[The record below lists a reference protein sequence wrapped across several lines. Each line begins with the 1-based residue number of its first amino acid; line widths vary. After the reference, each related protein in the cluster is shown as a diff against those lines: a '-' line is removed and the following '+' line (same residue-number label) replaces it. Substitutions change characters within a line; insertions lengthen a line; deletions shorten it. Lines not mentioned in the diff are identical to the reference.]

1 MGADF
6 MNVKATLFY
15 TFFAKVAI
23 AAVDT
28 TKNPDDDLIS
38 KIVPI
43 IGNGLRLVE
52 NTHFFREGSTYF
64 FSKGFAIR
72 IVK

>member
-1 MGADF
+1 

-64 FSKGFAIR
+64 FR
-72 IVK
+72 IIFILFKRLRYPYC